1 MKLSLKKSYQKSKWC
16 HFFISLSDFPTSIQ
30 LTELLHLYNIEI
42 SNLSYWSEVVSRLC
56 SFFVDICRTLSSRE
70 PVTPIVVLDLC
81 IYSSK
86 SSGWCTITSNIQN
99 AQCHMHNF
107 QRFIKY
113 MLIIVCLA
121 SYSLVKW
128 SSLVLGVWHLLLC
141 FTLLFRKLKEV
152 SLDGAR
158 RWSAWICSKIG
169 TRIGLLSST

>member
-1 MKLSLKKSYQKSKWC
+1 MPFFHLIVWLSNKYSVNWS
-16 HFFISLSDFPTSIQ
+16 P
-30 LTELLHLYNIEI
+30 LHLYNIEI

-86 SSGWCTITSNIQN
+86 SSRWCTITSNIQN
-99 AQCHMHNF
+99 TQCHMHNF

-113 MLIIVCLA
+113 MHIIVCLT
-121 SYSLVKW
+121 SDSLVKW
-128 SSLVLGVWHLLLC
+128 SSLIHGVWHLLLC
-141 FTLLFRKLKEV
+141 YTLLFRKLKEV